1 MLWQMDR
8 YVLATNG
15 RWSPLARLQA
25 LCPAY
30 QMLVVKG
37 SSPMFFAHLPLFLR
51 DLGRLRSRSSRG
63 WIAGAA
69 LGVGLA
75 ASAPAAHA
83 GQLETAFTPNPVASA
98 ETVDHAAW
106 DKLLKAY
113 VIAGKDGLN
122 RVAYQRFK
130 SEGHASLKAYL
141 AMLQSVDVK
150 QLGRAE
156 QYAFWANLYNAKT
169 IDIVLDKYP
178 VASIKDIRLGGGLF
192 AVVTGGPWKKKVV
205 TVNAIKLS
213 LDDIEHKILRALF
226 KDARVHYAVNCASV
240 GCPNL
245 RRDAFRGSTLEVQ
258 LDAGA
263 RDYINSARGFAMKGG
278 GITASKI
285 YTWFKADFGGSAKG
299 AIAHA
304 LKYAKPKLSAAL
316 KAAGDID
323 DYAYDWQLN
332 DAKL

>member
-1 MLWQMDR
+1 MFAAHQ
-8 YVLATNG
+8 
-15 RWSPLARLQA
+15 ARA
-25 LCPAY
+25 P
-30 QMLVVKG
+30 
-37 SSPMFFAHLPLFLR
+37 
-51 DLGRLRSRSSRG
+51 RG
-63 WIAGAA
+63 AVRAA
-69 LGVGLA
+69 LGLRHGWLAGTALLFGLVVNL
-75 ASAPAAHA
+75 PATHA
-83 GQLETAFTPNPVASA
+83 GQLETLFAPNAEESA
-98 ETVDHAAW
+98 DIVDHAAW
-106 DKLLKAY
+106 NRLLDAY
-113 VIAGKDGLN
+113 VVKGKDGLN
-122 RVAYQRFK
+122 RVAYKRFK
-130 SEGHASLKAYL
+130 SAGHEALKAYL
-141 AMLQSVDVK
+141 VKLQATDVRK
-150 QLGRAE
+150 LGRAE
-156 QYAFWANLYNAKT
+156 QFAFWVNLYNAKT

-192 AVVTGGPWKKKVV
+192 AVVTGGPWKKQVV
-205 TVNAIKLS
+205 TVNGVKLS

-245 RRDAFRGSTLEVQ
+245 RRAAFTGATLEAQ

-263 RDYINSARGFAMKGG
+263 SDYINSPRGFVQKGG

-304 LKYAKPKLSAAL
+304 LKYAKPELAAAL
-316 KAAGDID
+316 KAAGDIN